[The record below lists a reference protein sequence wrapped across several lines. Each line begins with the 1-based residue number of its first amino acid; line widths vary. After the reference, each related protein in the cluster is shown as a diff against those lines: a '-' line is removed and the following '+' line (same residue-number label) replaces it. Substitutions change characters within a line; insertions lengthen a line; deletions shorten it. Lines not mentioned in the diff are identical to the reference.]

1 MKLYYVPGA
10 CSAASHIMLRE
21 TGQDFE
27 LEPVNVETG
36 LTERGREFRS
46 INAKGKVPVLE
57 LENGERLSEGAAVL
71 QFIADSAPDK
81 TYAPALGT
89 IERARLQEHLNW
101 TSSELHKAFSPLF
114 ADPSETTITASR
126 KLIEEKFSY
135 IEGELGDGRE
145 FLVGDTFSAAD
156 AYLFVVAN
164 WANFKDIDLAPWPK
178 LKAYVER
185 ISTRN
190 SVVGAFRAE
199 GIA

>member
-36 LTERGREFRS
+36 LTESGREFRS
-46 INAKGKVPVLE
+46 INVKAKVPVLE
-57 LENGERLSEGAAVL
+57 LDGGDRLTEGAAVL

-81 TYAPALGT
+81 AYAPPVGT
-89 IERARLQEHLNW
+89 VERARLQEHLNW
-101 TSSELHKAFSPLF
+101 TASELHKAFSPLF
-114 ADPSETTITASR
+114 ANPSEVTVKASR

-135 IEGELGDGRE
+135 IENLLGDGRE
-145 FLVGDTFSAAD
+145 FLVADTFSMAD

-164 WANFKDIDLAPWPK
+164 WANFKDIDLAPWPN
-178 LKAYVER
+178 LSAYVQR
-185 ISTRN
+185 VAGRA
-190 SVVGAFRAE
+190 SVTAAFKAE
-199 GIA
+199 GLL